1 MLKNLM
7 NFYFSKSLASS
18 SEYMERIMVNIFKY
32 HIFKLLLSQ
41 RYFAN
46 PGKFCLMQ
54 PNFISLASSVF
65 GVRMNNTSFNV
76 FGELPF

>member
-18 SEYMERIMVNIFKY
+18 SEYMERIMVN
-32 HIFKLLLSQ
+32 Q
-41 RYFAN
+41 RYFAT

-65 GVRMNNTSFNV
+65 GVSMNNTSFHV